1 MSSFQLLK
9 QEPRTPEELAA
20 LKAENSRNYRL
31 RQTGR
36 NLFLSLAASLGIVTL
51 LVLIVVRPEQSLIPE
66 VDYLATASEA
76 QASVEAKLAV
86 PALPAKW
93 RVNSAR
99 FSASGATGV
108 AVWYLGYVTADNQ
121 FIGLRQGVGADEV
134 WTARALGSMTP
145 TGSVELAGATW
156 LVYDHRDGGNSG
168 GNYEYALSAHLGES
182 ELALYGTANDAE
194 FAELARA
201 ATTAMEPTE

>member
-36 NLFLSLAASLGIVTL
+36 NLFLSLAASLGIVLL
-51 LVLIVVRPEQSLIPE
+51 LVLVVVRPEQSLIPE

-76 QASVEAKLAV
+76 QASIEAKLAV
-86 PALPAKW
+86 PELPAKW

-99 FSASGATGV
+99 FSASGTTGV

-121 FIGLRQGVGADEV
+121 FIGLRQGVDADEV

-145 TGSVELAGATW
+145 TGSVELAGVTW
-156 LVYDHRDGGNSG
+156 LVYDHREGDDSAA
-168 GNYEYALSAHLGES
+168 NYEYALSAHLGGS

-194 FAELARA
+194 FAELARS

>member
-36 NLFLSLAASLGIVTL
+36 NLFLSLAASLGIVVL
-51 LVLIVVRPEQSLIPE
+51 LVFIVVRPQQSLIPE

-76 QASVEAKLAV
+76 QASIDERLAV
-86 PALPAKW
+86 PALPEQW
-93 RVNSAR
+93 RVNAAR
-99 FSASGATGV
+99 FSAAGASGVT
-108 AVWYLGYVTADNQ
+108 VWYLGYVTAEKQ
-121 FIGLRQGVGADEV
+121 FIGLRQGVGADDV

-145 TGSVELAGATW
+145 TGSIEVGGDTW
-156 LVYDHRDGGNSG
+156 LVYDHRDGGAS
-168 GNYEYALSAHLGES
+168 GNYEYALSTHLGDS
-182 ELALYGTANDAE
+182 EVVLYGTANDAE

-201 ATTAMEPTE
+201 ATRALELAE